1 VPVETEMRTREGEKA
16 KRASERASEK
26 EREREREGERERERE
41 REREGGREKKKGRM
55 KTKGRQVWNPERK
68 GAREWE
74 SMRLLIMSNI
84 NKNVQ

>member
-26 EREREREGERERERE
+26 EREREREGERERE